1 MKQWRMIHGQDPN
14 GEPVASLTTDDNGV
28 VTEADA
34 DWLQEAVLFKQNV
47 EQVAA
52 RNSNYAIVPVGQ
64 EEA

>member
-1 MKQWRMIHGQDPN
+1 MKQWHMVHGQDPN

-52 RNSNYAIVPVGQ
+52 RNSNYAIVPAGE